1 MEVVQKKYNQTKY
14 NHDFMA
20 KHKDKKYVCNICN
33 KEYSYYSKS
42 QHIKTQYHKLAEK
55 FRQEMVN

>member
-1 MEVVQKKYNQTKY
+1 MEVVKNKYNQTKY

-20 KHKDKKYVCNICN
+20 KQKDKKYVCSVCN

-42 QHIKTQYHKLAEK
+42 KHIKTQYHKLADK
-55 FRQEMVN
+55 FRQEKIN